1 MWALVCLWACLWA
14 PPAGAVPQR
23 DGYYYP
29 DARASRGAAEAEP
42 RAPPLGPVLVGGG
55 YEGVLVRIAED
66 VPEAW
71 CEDVLLGLEVRRG
84 DDFTL
89 TSSIIY

>member
-1 MWALVCLWACLWA
+1 MWALACLWACLWAALGA

-23 DGYYYP
+23 DGYYYS
-29 DARASRGAAEAEP
+29 DARASRGAAVDDA
-42 RAPPLGPVLVGGG
+42 RAPPLGPVLVEGG

-71 CEDVLLGLEVRRG
+71 CEDVLLGLEVSWGLG
-84 DDFTL
+84 D
-89 TSSIIY
+89 SR